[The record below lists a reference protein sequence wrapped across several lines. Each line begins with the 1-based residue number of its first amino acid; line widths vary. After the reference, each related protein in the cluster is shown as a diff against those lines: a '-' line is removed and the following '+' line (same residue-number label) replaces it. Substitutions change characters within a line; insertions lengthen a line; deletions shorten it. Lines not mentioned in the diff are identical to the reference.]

1 MIIRTFPPAP
11 LRSASGRA
19 FRHSAIAPASSLVAH
34 CVRSSVQ
41 WPFATFGC
49 SVAPCP
55 NADEIFRQHLF
66 PVRKI
71 FSQCLSGLD
80 IKINLMLQISLTSA
94 DVIKLGMRL
103 GRFTVTKEIHLSARV
118 KSYYDYQQK
127 KQNSNVLTVYSQKKA
142 DQYDPPYKIQP
153 F

>member
-71 FSQCLSGLD
+71 FSKCLSGLD
-80 IKINLMLQISLTSA
+80 IKINLTLQNSLTSA
-94 DVIKLGMRL
+94 VVIKLGMRL
-103 GRFTVTKEIHLSARV
+103 GSFTVTKDIRLSARV
-118 KSYYDYQQK
+118 KSYFYYRK
-127 KQNSNVLTVYSQKKA
+127 KSMKTHSRKKSI
-142 DQYDPPYKIQP
+142 K
-153 F
+153 FS